1 MNFLEGEGN
10 ACNTPIVFCEVHFG
24 PLYLCYYF
32 PNIFEFFLKALF
44 KKKNL
49 NQTFIPVFLFV

>member
-1 MNFLEGEGN
+1 MNFWQGESN

-32 PNIFEFFLKALF
+32 PNIFEIFLKALL
-44 KKKNL
+44 KKFL